1 MEVVV
6 ADDQLSLA
14 IGKKGQN
21 VRLASK
27 LTGWKIDIKSES
39 RMEKIS
45 GEILEKFSGLP
56 YVGDVASRILYN
68 EGFRSIKELAEVD
81 PEELAKVLGIEKEK
95 ASEIVEGAV
104 QLSKEG
110 EGTAVAQET
119 PPTAGGPASDP
130 VDRLEGV
137 GEKTAQLLEENG
149 FKVIRDILETSSE
162 KLSAIPGI
170 GIKKA
175 EKLIQS
181 AKQYIEGKKA

>member
-1 MEVVV
+1 
-6 ADDQLSLA
+6 
-14 IGKKGQN
+14 
-21 VRLASK
+21 
-27 LTGWKIDIKSES
+27 
-39 RMEKIS
+39 MEKIS

-95 ASEIVEGAV
+95 AAEIVEGAV

-110 EGTAVAQET
+110 GGTAVALET
-119 PPTAGGPASDP
+119 PPTAGDPASDP

-137 GEKTAQLLEENG
+137 GEKTAQLLQENG
-149 FKVIRDILETSSE
+149 FKIVRDILEASSE

-181 AKQYIEGKKA
+181 AKQYIEGKKI